1 MEELQEV
8 RGLCRGE
15 GEPLCGMDGEVCC
28 GQNFQL
34 PDYGT
39 PCMKGLACNF
49 EKKYAS
55 APPGAV
61 SAEPITSGPTCE
73 PCGAVGQIECQGESP
88 D

>member
-15 GEPLCGMDGEVCC
+15 DEPLCGMHGEVCC
-28 GQNFQL
+28 GRDFYL
-34 PDYGT
+34 RDYGAR
-39 PCMKGLACNF
+39 CIKGLACNF
-49 EKKYAS
+49 AKKYAP

-61 SAEPITSGPTCE
+61 SAEPVISDPTCE
-73 PCGAVGQIECQGESP
+73 PCGAVGQIACQGDTP